1 MKNILLVGGTRP
13 EIIKLAP
20 LLLDAKEGLG
30 HIPHLELCVTGQ
42 HQTMADEALSIFGLK
57 EKFNLRIM
65 TPNQTPNDVS
75 KAIFELLPSVLK
87 ESQPDIVVVQGD
99 TTSAAAAALCAF
111 NMKIAVAHVEAGLRS
126 FDLAA
131 PFPEEMNRK
140 VISCSA
146 RYNFAPTESAKA
158 NLLRESV
165 PESSISVTGNTIVD
179 ALRIIRERHD
189 LNALASVQKTISKP
203 FVLVTAHRRES
214 FGIGIRNIC
223 KALKECARK
232 YGHIQF
238 VYPVHMNPNINQ
250 PVREMLSGIRN
261 VVLLPPVSYLALLTL
276 LKQCEL
282 VISDSGGIQEEAPSF
297 EKYCIVLREVTE
309 RNESVVLGLSELVGT
324 DPDRIIEAFSKGVS
338 RGSQL
343 VWSSNPYGDGHAS
356 ERILSQLTTDGVAV

>member
-1 MKNILLVGGTRP
+1 MKTILLVGGTRP

-20 LLLDAKEGLG
+20 LLLKAKEAGG
-30 HIPHLELCVTGQ
+30 HVPHLELCVTGQ

-57 EKFNLRIM
+57 ENFNLRIM
-65 TPNQTPNDVS
+65 TPNQTLNDVS
-75 KAIFELLPSVLK
+75 RVIFELFPSVLM
-87 ESQPDIVVVQGD
+87 ESQPDVVVVQGD
-99 TTSAAAAALCAF
+99 TTSAAAVALCAF

-126 FDLAA
+126 FDPAA

-140 VISCSA
+140 VISCVA

-179 ALRIIRERHD
+179 ALGIIQERHD
-189 LNALASVQKTISKP
+189 LNALTSFQKTVSKP

-214 FGIGIRNIC
+214 FGTGIRNIC

-232 YGHIQF
+232 YAHIQF
-238 VYPVHMNPNINQ
+238 VYPVHLNPNINQ
-250 PVREMLSGIRN
+250 PVREMLGGIRN
-261 VVLLPPVSYLALLTL
+261 VLLLPPVSYLALLTL

-297 EKYCIVLREVTE
+297 EKYCIVLRQVTE
-309 RNESVVLGLSELVGT
+309 RTESVSLGLSELVGT
-324 DPDRIIEAFSKGVS
+324 DPDRIIQAFSKGMS
-338 RGSQL
+338 RGTEL
-343 VWSSNPYGDGHAS
+343 IWSSNPYGDGHAS
-356 ERILSQLTTDGVAV
+356 ERILSQLTTDGVEE